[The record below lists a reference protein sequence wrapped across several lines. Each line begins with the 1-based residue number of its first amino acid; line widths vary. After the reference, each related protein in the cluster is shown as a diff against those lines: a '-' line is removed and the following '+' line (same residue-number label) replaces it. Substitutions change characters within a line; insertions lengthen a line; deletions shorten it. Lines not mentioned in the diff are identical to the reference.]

1 MNKPFVVIP
10 AFNEGSTIEEVVNS
24 AKKYVQNIIV
34 VDDASLDNTYELSV
48 KCGATVLR
56 SPVNQGYD
64 SSLEFGFSHAIKQG
78 ATSILTID
86 ADGQHPFYVIPQMIN
101 LVENE
106 NYEFVIGIRPNL
118 PRFSEELFS
127 FFTKIRFSINDIT
140 CGMKCYKANI
150 FKKYGFKK
158 KYNSI
163 GTYLALNALKNNH
176 RSTEILIN
184 VKPRLDNS
192 RYGVNLISELN
203 IICALIKSVPYFLW

>member
-10 AFNEGSTIEEVVNS
+10 AFNEDSTIEEVINS
-24 AKKYVQNIIV
+24 AKKYVENIIV

-48 KCGATVLR
+48 KCGATVLK
-56 SPVNQGYD
+56 SLVNQGYD
-64 SSLEFGFSHAIKQG
+64 SSLECGFSHAIKQG

-86 ADGQHPFYVIPQMIN
+86 ADGQHPIDLIPKMIN

-106 NYEFVIGIRPNL
+106 NYEFVIGIRSNL
-118 PRFSEELFS
+118 PRFSEKLFS

-150 FKKYGFKK
+150 FMKYGFKK
-158 KYNSI
+158 NYNSI

-176 RSTEILIN
+176 RLTEMRIN
-184 VKPRLDNS
+184 VQPRLDKS
-192 RYGVNLISELN
+192 RYGVTLLSELN
-203 IICALIKSVPYFLW
+203 IIYAIFRSFPYLLW

>member
-1 MNKPFVVIP
+1 MNKPFLVIP
-10 AFNEGSTIEEVVNS
+10 AFNEDSTIEKVINS
-24 AKKYVQNIIV
+24 AKKYVDNIIV
-34 VDDASLDNTYELSV
+34 VDDASLDNTYELSI

-56 SPVNQGYD
+56 SPVNLGYD

-86 ADGQHPFYVIPQMIN
+86 ADGQHPIDLIPKMIN
-101 LVENE
+101 LIEYE
-106 NYEFVIGIRPNL
+106 NYEFVIGIRSNL

-158 KYNSI
+158 NYNSI

-176 RSTEILIN
+176 RSTVMNIN
-184 VKPRLDNS
+184 VEPRFDKS
-192 RYGVNLISELN
+192 GFGVSLLSE
-203 IICALIKSVPYFLW
+203 